1 MRTLA
6 VAACGTFLSLSE
18 HETFGPLVDCVC
30 SGGTGKPAVVHEG
43 RAESCPSGFFYGVR
57 TSFLLESASWK
68 LFRDEPGYG
77 KKMRSLVRQPFK
89 ARTTEE
95 LMALLS
101 AVATAILAVIIV
113 AMLYFGREIFVPIA
127 LAILLSF
134 VLAPLVGIL
143 QRIRVPR
150 GLAVVSVVV
159 FAFALIFAMGSLLA
173 TQLTQLAGDLPRYQ
187 STITEKIQ
195 SFRDTKAGRGTLERA
210 SDMLK
215 DLGKELDKPKDA
227 ASGHASSSAILPKA
241 PGPQTPVPVE
251 VRQPDPGA
259 LESLRTLISPLV
271 HPLATTG
278 IIIIFVIFIL
288 LQREDLRN
296 RLIRLAGSYDLQRT
310 TAALDDAA
318 GRLSR
323 LFLIQ
328 LVLNGAFGLVIGIGL
343 WLIGIP
349 SAILWGILAAVLRFV
364 PYIGAVIAAAFPLAL
379 AVAVDPGWSMLLWT
393 LALFLV
399 VEPVVGHVIE
409 PMVYGHS
416 TGLSPVAVVAS
427 ATFWTALWGPIGLV
441 LATPLTVCL
450 VVLGRHVERLEFL
463 DVMFGDRPALSPPE
477 IFYQRM
483 LAGDP
488 TEAAEKAEQFLKE
501 RSLASYYDE
510 VALKGLQLA
519 QVDAERGALDQERL
533 TKIRDAVSEFASDV
547 SDQDDRPPAKIN
559 LTTDAEAS
567 SAVES
572 VAENAAHEN
581 LPILSKENLP
591 PGWQGEHPVLCM
603 AGRSLIDEAA
613 AIMLA
618 QLSTA
623 HGLAARVEGPEALS
637 TTNVFRLETTGVAI
651 VCLVYLDASGPA
663 HMRYSVR
670 RLRRRLPKATIIL
683 GCLVRDIDP
692 AALELLREGAKADLV
707 AASLGEAVKLCI
719 EATGVEDQPHAAS
732 RLERSTTAAA

>member
-1 MRTLA
+1 M
-6 VAACGTFLSLSE
+6 F
-18 HETFGPLVDCVC
+18 
-30 SGGTGKPAVVHEG
+30 
-43 RAESCPSGFFYGVR
+43 
-57 TSFLLESASWK
+57 
-68 LFRDEPGYG
+68 
-77 KKMRSLVRQPFK
+77 RQPFK
-89 ARTTEE
+89 VRTSEE

-101 AVATAILAVIIV
+101 AMATAILAFIIITT
-113 AMLYFGREIFVPIA
+113 LYFGREIFVPIA

-150 GLAVVSVVV
+150 GLAVVSVVII
-159 FAFALIFAMGSLLA
+159 AFALIFALGSLLA

-187 STITEKIQ
+187 STISEKIQ
-195 SFRDTKAGRGTLERA
+195 SFRETTAGRGTLERA
-210 SDMLK
+210 SGMLK
-215 DLGKELDKPKDA
+215 DLSKELDKPKDA
-227 ASGHASSSAILPKA
+227 ASSLGQGSILSPKTSAPL
-241 PGPQTPVPVE
+241 TPVPVE

-259 LESLRTLISPLV
+259 LESLRSLISPLL

-296 RLIRLAGSYDLQRT
+296 RLIRLAGSHDLQRT

-328 LVLNGAFGLVIGIGL
+328 LVVNGAFVVVIGVGL
-343 WLIGIP
+343 SLIGIP
-349 SAILWGILAAVLRFV
+349 SAVLWGILAAVLRFV
-364 PYIGAVIAAAFPLAL
+364 PYIGAFIAAAFPLAL

-393 LALFLV
+393 LGLFLF

-488 TEAAEKAEQFLKE
+488 TEASEKAEEFLKE
-501 RSLASYYDE
+501 RSLSSYYDE

-519 QVDAERGALDQERL
+519 QVDAERGALSIERL
-533 TKIRDAVSEFASDV
+533 SKIRDAVGEFASNL
-547 SDQDDRPPAKIN
+547 SEHEDRPPVKRNA
-559 LTTDAEAS
+559 TTDAEAS

-572 VAENAAHEN
+572 VSEDAAYEN
-581 LPILSKENLP
+581 LPVLNKDELP
-591 PGWQGEHPVLCM
+591 LEWQGEHPVLCM
-603 AGRSLIDEAA
+603 AGRGLIDEAA
-613 AIMLA
+613 AIMLG
-618 QLSTA
+618 QLSTE
-623 HGLAARVEGPEALS
+623 HGLSARVEGAEALS
-637 TTNVFRLETTGVAI
+637 TTNVFRLDTTGVAL

-670 RLRRRLPKATIIL
+670 RLRRKLPKATIIL
-683 GCLVRDIDP
+683 GCWMKDIDP
-692 AALELLREGAKADLV
+692 AALEQMRDAAKADLV
-707 AASLGEAVKLCI
+707 AASLGEAVKFCI
-719 EATGVEDQPHAAS
+719 EAAGMEIHHRKIRNDELAA
-732 RLERSTTAAA
+732 TTAG

>member
-1 MRTLA
+1 MRPLA
-6 VAACGTFLSLSE
+6 
-18 HETFGPLVDCVC
+18 
-30 SGGTGKPAVVHEG
+30 
-43 RAESCPSGFFYGVR
+43 
-57 TSFLLESASWK
+57 
-68 LFRDEPGYG
+68 
-77 KKMRSLVRQPFK
+77 RQPFR

-101 AVATAILAVIIV
+101 AVATAILAVIIIS
-113 AMLYFGREIFVPIA
+113 MLYFGRDIFVPVA

-134 VLAPLVGIL
+134 VLAPLVGVL
-143 QRIRVPR
+143 QRIHVPR
-150 GLAVVSVVV
+150 GLAVVSVVIL
-159 FAFALIFAMGSLLA
+159 AFTLIFAMGSLLA

-187 STITEKIQ
+187 STISEKIQ

-215 DLGKELDKPKDA
+215 DLSKELDKPKDA
-227 ASGHASSSAILPKA
+227 PSASRGSGSVAGFNTPA
-241 PGPQTPVPVE
+241 PLTPVPVE

-296 RLIRLAGSYDLQRT
+296 RLIRLAGSSDLQRT

-318 GRLSR
+318 SRLSR
-323 LFLIQ
+323 LFLTQ
-328 LVLNGAFGLVIGIGL
+328 LILNGAFGVVIGIGL

-349 SAILWGILAAVLRFV
+349 SAILWGILAAALRFV

-379 AVAVDPGWSMLLWT
+379 AVAIDPGWSMLLWT

-488 TEAAEKAEQFLKE
+488 TEAAEKAEEFLKE

-519 QVDAERGALDQERL
+519 QADAERGALDQERL
-533 TKIRDAVSEFASDV
+533 TKIRDAVNEFASDL
-547 SDQDDRPPAKIN
+547 SDQEDRPPAKSN
-559 LTTDAEAS
+559 STTDAEAS

-572 VAENAAHEN
+572 VAENATNET
-581 LPILSKENLP
+581 LPILSKESLP
-591 PGWQGEHPVLCM
+591 PGWQGEHPVLCV
-603 AGRSLIDEAA
+603 AGRSRIDEAA

-618 QLSTA
+618 QLSTT
-623 HGLAARVEGPEALS
+623 HGLAARVEGAEALS
-637 TTNVFRLETTGVAI
+637 TTNVFRLDTTGVAI
-651 VCLVYLDASGPA
+651 VCLVYLDANGPA

-670 RLRRRLPKATIIL
+670 RLRRKLPKATIIL
-683 GCLVRDIDP
+683 GCWVKEIDP

-719 EATGVEDQPHAAS
+719 EATGVKDQEASKQEMSATVAA
-732 RLERSTTAAA
+732 

>member
-1 MRTLA
+1 MR
-6 VAACGTFLSLSE
+6 
-18 HETFGPLVDCVC
+18 
-30 SGGTGKPAVVHEG
+30 PAI
-43 RAESCPSGFFYGVR
+43 RP
-57 TSFLLESASWK
+57 
-68 LFRDEPGYG
+68 
-77 KKMRSLVRQPFK
+77 PFK
-89 ARTTEE
+89 ARTAEE

-101 AVATAILAVIIV
+101 AVATAILAVIII
-113 AMLYFGREIFVPIA
+113 AMLYFGRKIFVPVA

-150 GLAVVSVVV
+150 ALAVVGVVILA
-159 FAFALIFAMGSLLA
+159 FAFIFAMGSLLA

-187 STITEKIQ
+187 STISEKIQ

-215 DLGKELDKPKDA
+215 DLSKELDKPKDS
-227 ASGHASSSAILPKA
+227 ASARASTLIV
-241 PGPQTPVPVE
+241 GPNATRTQTPVPVE

-259 LESLRTLISPLV
+259 LESLRALISPLV

-323 LFLIQ
+323 LFLTQ
-328 LVLNGAFGLVIGIGL
+328 LIVNGAFGLVIGVGL
-343 WLIGIP
+343 WLIGVP
-349 SAILWGILAAVLRFV
+349 SAILWGILAAALRFV

-379 AVAVDPGWSMLLWT
+379 AVAVDPSWSMLLWT
-393 LALFLV
+393 LGLFLI

-416 TGLSPVAVVAS
+416 TGLSPVAVVAA

-450 VVLGRHVERLEFL
+450 VVLGRHVDRLEFL
-463 DVMFGDRPALSPPE
+463 DVMFGDRPPLSLPE

-519 QVDAERGALDQERL
+519 QIDAERGALDQERL
-533 TKIRDAVSEFASDV
+533 NKIRDAVSEFATDV
-547 SDQDDRPPAKIN
+547 ADQDDRPPTKVSS
-559 LTTDAEAS
+559 TTDAEAS

-572 VAENAAHEN
+572 VPENVVHDN
-581 LPILSKENLP
+581 LPILSKEDLP
-591 PGWQGEHPVLCM
+591 LEWQGEHPILCV
-603 AGRSLIDEAA
+603 AGRTLIDEAA
-613 AIMLA
+613 AIMQA

-623 HGLAARVEGPEALS
+623 HGLPARVEGAEALS
-637 TTNVFRLETTGVAI
+637 STNIFRLETTGVAI
-651 VCLVYLDASGPA
+651 VCLVYLNSSGPA

-670 RLRRRLPKATIIL
+670 RLRRKLPKAIIIL
-683 GCLVRDIDP
+683 GCWVKDIDP
-692 AALELLREGAKADLV
+692 TALEVLRDNAKADLV
-707 AASLGEAVKLCI
+707 AASMGETVKLCI
-719 EATGVEDQPHAAS
+719 EAIGVADQSHQAS
-732 RLERSTTAAA
+732 KQEKFAIATA

>member
-1 MRTLA
+1 MR
-6 VAACGTFLSLSE
+6 
-18 HETFGPLVDCVC
+18 PL
-30 SGGTGKPAVVHEG
+30 TK
-43 RAESCPSGFFYGVR
+43 R
-57 TSFLLESASWK
+57 
-68 LFRDEPGYG
+68 
-77 KKMRSLVRQPFK
+77 PFK
-89 ARTTEE
+89 SRTTEE
-95 LMALLS
+95 LMALLN
-101 AVATAILAVIIV
+101 AVAVAILAVIIV
-113 AMLYFGREIFVPIA
+113 SMLYFGRDIFVPVA

-143 QRIRVPR
+143 QRIHVPR
-150 GLAVVSVVV
+150 GLAVVSVVIL
-159 FAFALIFAMGSLLA
+159 AFSLIFAMGSLLA

-187 STITEKIQ
+187 STISEKIQ

-215 DLGKELDKPKDA
+215 DLGKELDKPKDVPA
-227 ASGHASSSAILPKA
+227 ARTSGSVIGSNA
-241 PGPQTPVPVE
+241 PAPLTPVPVE

-259 LESLRTLISPLV
+259 LESLRTLISPLI

-296 RLIRLAGSYDLQRT
+296 RLIRLAGASDLQRT

-318 GRLSR
+318 SRLSR
-323 LFLIQ
+323 LFLTQ
-328 LVLNGAFGLVIGIGL
+328 LILNGSFGVVIGIGL
-343 WLIGIP
+343 WFIGIP
-349 SAILWGILAAVLRFV
+349 SAILWGILAAALRFV

-488 TEAAEKAEQFLKE
+488 AEAAEKAEGFLKE

-519 QVDAERGALDQERL
+519 QADAERGALDQERL
-533 TKIRDAVSEFASDV
+533 TKIRDAVSEFASDL
-547 SDQDDRPPAKIN
+547 SDDRPPAKGN
-559 LTTDAEAS
+559 STTDAETS

-572 VAENAAHEN
+572 VAENPANEY
-581 LPILSKENLP
+581 LPILSKETLP
-591 PGWQGEHPVLCM
+591 PEWQGEHPVLCV

-623 HGLAARVEGPEALS
+623 HGLAARVEGAEALS
-637 TTNVFRLETTGVAI
+637 TTNVFRLDTTDVAI
-651 VCLVYLDASGPA
+651 VCLIYLDADGPA

-670 RLRRRLPKATIIL
+670 RLRRKLPKATIIL
-683 GCLVRDIDP
+683 GCWVKEIDP
-692 AALELLREGAKADLV
+692 SALELLREGAKADLI
-707 AASLGEAVKLCI
+707 AASMGEAVKLCI
-719 EATGVEDQPHAAS
+719 EATEVVTDQGHVASTQEKSTPDAA
-732 RLERSTTAAA
+732 

>member
-1 MRTLA
+1 M
-6 VAACGTFLSLSE
+6 
-18 HETFGPLVDCVC
+18 
-30 SGGTGKPAVVHEG
+30 
-43 RAESCPSGFFYGVR
+43 
-57 TSFLLESASWK
+57 
-68 LFRDEPGYG
+68 
-77 KKMRSLVRQPFK
+77 
-89 ARTTEE
+89 
-95 LMALLS
+95 
-101 AVATAILAVIIV
+101 
-113 AMLYFGREIFVPIA
+113 MLYFGREIIIPIA

-134 VLAPLVGIL
+134 VLAPLVGLL

-150 GLAVVSVVV
+150 GLAVVSVVILA
-159 FAFALIFAMGSLLA
+159 FAFIFAMGSLLA
-173 TQLTQLAGDLPRYQ
+173 SQLAQLAGDLPRYQ
-187 STITEKIQ
+187 STISEKIQ
-195 SFRDTKAGRGTLERA
+195 SFRDTTAGRGTLERA
-210 SDMLK
+210 SGMLK
-215 DLGKELDKPKDA
+215 DLSKELDKPKDA
-227 ASGHASSSAILPKA
+227 ASTLGASPLIISPKA
-241 PGPQTPVPVE
+241 PPAITPVPVE

-259 LESLRTLISPLV
+259 LESLQSLISPLL

-296 RLIRLAGSYDLQRT
+296 RLIRLAGSHDLQRT

-318 GRLSR
+318 ARLSR

-328 LVLNGAFGLVIGIGL
+328 LLLNGTFGVVIGAGL

-349 SAILWGILAAVLRFV
+349 SAVLWGILAAVLRFV
-364 PYIGAVIAAAFPLAL
+364 PYIGAAIAAAFPLAL
-379 AVAVDPGWSMLLWT
+379 AVAVDPSWSMLLWT

-399 VEPVVGHVIE
+399 VEPLVGHVIE

-463 DVMFGDRPALSPPE
+463 DVMFGDRPALTPPE

-488 TEAAEKAEQFLKE
+488 TEAAEKAEEFLKE
-501 RSLASYYDE
+501 RSLSSYYDE

-519 QVDAERGALDQERL
+519 QADAERGALNHERL
-533 TKIRDAVSEFASDV
+533 TKIKDAVREFANDL
-547 SDQDDRPPAKIN
+547 SDQDDRLPPKGS

-572 VAENAAHEN
+572 VAEDAPYEN
-581 LPILSKENLP
+581 LPILSKNDLP
-591 PGWQGEHPVLCM
+591 PDWQGDHPVLCV

-613 AIMLA
+613 AIMLG

-623 HGLAARVEGPEALS
+623 HGLAARVEGAEALS

-651 VCLVYLDASGPA
+651 VCLIYMDSAGPA

-670 RLRRRLPKATIIL
+670 RLRRKIPKATIIL
-683 GCLVRDIDP
+683 GCWMRELDP
-692 AALELLREGAKADLV
+692 TVLEQLREAAKADLA

-719 EATGVEDQPHAAS
+719 EATESHGHEKTPAQLSA
-732 RLERSTTAAA
+732 TTAA

>member
-1 MRTLA
+1 MTPLA
-6 VAACGTFLSLSE
+6 
-18 HETFGPLVDCVC
+18 
-30 SGGTGKPAVVHEG
+30 
-43 RAESCPSGFFYGVR
+43 
-57 TSFLLESASWK
+57 
-68 LFRDEPGYG
+68 
-77 KKMRSLVRQPFK
+77 RQPFK

-101 AVATAILAVIIV
+101 AVATAILAVIIIS
-113 AMLYFGREIFVPIA
+113 MLYFGRDIFVPVA

-143 QRIRVPR
+143 QRIHVPR
-150 GLAVVSVVV
+150 GLAVVSVVIV
-159 FAFALIFAMGSLLA
+159 AFMLIFATGSLLA

-187 STITEKIQ
+187 STISEKIQ
-195 SFRDTKAGRGTLERA
+195 SFRDTKAKRGTLERA

-215 DLGKELDKPKDA
+215 DLSKELDKPKDA
-227 ASGHASSSAILPKA
+227 APARA
-241 PGPQTPVPVE
+241 PGSVTGSNTSAPPVPVE

-259 LESLRTLISPLV
+259 LESLRTLISPLI

-288 LQREDLRN
+288 IQREDLRN
-296 RLIRLAGSYDLQRT
+296 RLIRLAGSSDLQRT

-318 GRLSR
+318 SRLSK
-323 LFLIQ
+323 LFLTQ
-328 LVLNGAFGLVIGIGL
+328 LILNGVFGVVIGTGL
-343 WLIGIP
+343 WFIGIP
-349 SAILWGILAAVLRFV
+349 SSILWGILAAALRFV
-364 PYIGAVIAAAFPLAL
+364 PYVGAVIAAAFPLAL
-379 AVAVDPGWSMLLWT
+379 AVAIDPGWSMLLWT
-393 LALFLV
+393 LALFFV
-399 VEPVVGHVIE
+399 VEPLVGHVVE

-488 TEAAEKAEQFLKE
+488 TEAAEKAEEFLKE

-519 QVDAERGALDQERL
+519 QADAKRNALDQERL
-533 TKIRDAVSEFASDV
+533 TKIRDAVSEFASDL
-547 SDQDDRPPAKIN
+547 SDQDDRPPAKSN
-559 LTTDAEAS
+559 STTDAEAS

-572 VAENAAHEN
+572 VAENAANER
-581 LPILSKENLP
+581 LPFLHRETLP
-591 PGWQGEHPVLCM
+591 PDWQGEHPVLCV

-618 QLSTA
+618 QLSTE
-623 HGLAARVEGPEALS
+623 HGLAARVEGAASLS
-637 TTNVFRLETTGVAI
+637 TTNVFRLDTTGVAV
-651 VCLVYLDASGPA
+651 VCLVYLDADGPA

-670 RLRRRLPKATIIL
+670 RLRRKLPRATIIL
-683 GCLVRDIDP
+683 GCWVKDIDP

-707 AASLGEAVKLCI
+707 ATSIGEAVRLCI
-719 EATGVEDQPHAAS
+719 EATGAREQGQEAPGPATERLSWRSASSVQTPHDVDHQTTKHQP
-732 RLERSTTAAA
+732 LTC